1 MRFMKRI
8 YILIFGISVV
18 SLSCKKNIDLYPLNN
33 VAVDNF
39 YKNASEVQTALSG
52 CYAGLR
58 NTLLEEWQMTE
69 LRSDNAIMGNASSTS
84 VPNREK
90 SDIDLFIPSTS
101 LTAIYS
107 YWSAN
112 YTNIRN
118 INLVLNSLALD
129 YDSTTGKLVK
139 NTSSVT
145 ITESEYKELAAQAT
159 FLRAYHYFNLV
170 RLFGGVFLIHEPFIG
185 SQALD
190 AININ
195 RSSVASIYNLILA
208 DLEYASANGVNLN
221 YTTFAAS
228 NSGNNLGKVNAWS
241 AKALLAKVLLTL
253 NRKTEASTLL
263 TDIITNSG
271 YGLIT
276 TGITP
281 YADIFSVNNEMNREI
296 LFAVRYKAGGLGI
309 GSPWPNTFAP
319 ELSGTAVVNGDGDGF
334 NIGSIELENSYAT
347 ADTRKAFTLGIWS
360 TGTNRRL
367 YAKKHIT
374 PVTLLDDAENDWP
387 VIRFADVILMQA
399 EAKGFSPESIALIN
413 QTRARAG
420 LSASP
425 LTAINVPTAQR
436 FADSLAME
444 RRLEFAF
451 ENVRWFDMLR
461 FKTTLPEI
469 SEDAVTRIKSHYA
482 YMYTSHYGRYPS
494 PIPSLSVIQGNV
506 TTNKLLLPIPQ
517 REIDNN
523 SKLVIPQNPGY

>member
-1 MRFMKRI
+1 MKRI
-8 YILIFGISVV
+8 YIFIIGISVL

-39 YKNASEVQTALSG
+39 YKNAGEVQTALSG

-69 LRSDNAIMGNASSTS
+69 LRSDNTIMGNSGSTS

-118 INLVLNSLALD
+118 INLVLNSLALN
-129 YDSTTGKLVK
+129 YDSTSGKLVK
-139 NTSSVT
+139 STSEVT
-145 ITESEYKELAAQAT
+145 ITDAEFKELAAQAA

-170 RLFGGVFLIHEPFIG
+170 RLYGGVFLIHEPFVG
-185 SQALD
+185 AQALE
-190 AININ
+190 ATNIN
-195 RSSVASIYNLILA
+195 RSSTSSVYKLILA
-208 DLEYASANGVNLN
+208 DLEYAAANGVSLN
-221 YTTFAAS
+221 YTAFAAS
-228 NSGNNLGKVNAWS
+228 NAGNNLGKVNAWT

-253 NRKTEASTLL
+253 NRKSEASILL
-263 TDIITNSG
+263 DDIITNSG
-271 YGLIT
+271 YGLVT
-276 TGITP
+276 SGITP
-281 YADIFSVNNEMNREI
+281 YADVFSVNSEMNKEI

-334 NIGSIELENSYAT
+334 NTGSIELENSYAT
-347 ADTRKAFTLGIWS
+347 ADNRKAFTLGIWS
-360 TGTNRRL
+360 TGANRRV

-374 PVTLLDDAENDWP
+374 PVTLLRDGENDWP
-387 VIRFADVILMQA
+387 VIRYADVILMQA
-399 EAKGFSPESIALIN
+399 EAKGYSPEAIALIN

-420 LSASP
+420 LSATP
-425 LTAINVPTAQR
+425 LTAVNVPTAQR

-461 FKTTLPEI
+461 LKTTLPDLT
-469 SEDAVTRIKSHYA
+469 EDAVARIKSHYA
-482 YMYTSHYGRYPS
+482 YMYSSHYGKYPS
-494 PIPSLSVIQGNV
+494 PIPSLAVIQGNV

-523 SKLVIPQNPGY
+523 SKIAIPQNPGY